1 MDEIYIRLEDI
12 PSSYRDIVK
21 VVGVDSFIELCKLFG
36 GSSMYFPTA
45 RTILK
50 PVRDENIKREFNGSN
65 IRELSLKHSICETQ
79 IRKILFK

>member
-1 MDEIYIRLEDI
+1 MKSIYIKLEDV
-12 PSSYRDIVK
+12 PKSYQDVANAI
-21 VVGVDSFIELCKLFG
+21 GIDAFIKLCRLFG

-50 PVRDENIKREFNGSN
+50 PIRDEQIRKEFNGSN
-65 IRELSLKHSICETQ
+65 YRDLSLKYGICETQ